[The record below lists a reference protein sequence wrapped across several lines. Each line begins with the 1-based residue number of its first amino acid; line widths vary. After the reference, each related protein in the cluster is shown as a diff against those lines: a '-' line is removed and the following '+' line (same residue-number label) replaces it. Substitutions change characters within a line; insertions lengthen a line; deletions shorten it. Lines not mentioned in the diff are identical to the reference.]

1 MMNSK
6 HNNAMHESALIAK
19 YRAGISYGLAIAVGL
34 GLLPFAVN
42 HFLQGRPALGVA
54 TGAVSALLIANAL
67 GIYFNKRS
75 SLPPVIIF
83 VPAMMA
89 LVLAVRTQG
98 WPGILWAYPA
108 MLIFHFMLSLRTANV
123 VNTIVVVMVP
133 LAAWQVMG
141 APMAVRVAVTLGLML
156 MFANIFSIVTN
167 GLYHELLAQKEL
179 AETAT
184 RFKSEFLAN
193 MSHEIRTPMNA
204 VIGLNH
210 LALQTDM
217 TARQRDYLTKVQ
229 DAANALLGI
238 INDIL
243 DFSKVEAGK
252 VSLERTEFSLSD
264 VLEHVAT
271 VTALPAQAK
280 GLALVYDVAPE
291 VPQRLLGDPL
301 RLGQVLLNLINNAVK
316 FTERGEVVLM
326 VALEAAPRPGA
337 GGARDGDDQNGGD
350 QNGGDQNGGD
360 QVCLSFTLRDT
371 GIGIDMVHA
380 RHLFAPYN
388 QAERSTGRRFG
399 GTGLGL
405 AICKQLVV
413 AMGGAIRLDSV
424 PGEGSVF
431 AFTVRLGAAP
441 EAQAHDRLAPELAGK
456 RLLLGVA
463 RQSQREALV
472 RMLGAW
478 GARVDVA
485 ADVHAANAR
494 LREHRYAAV
503 LLDQPLALQVQGA
516 GDYFSTPGAAHLILL
531 PEGDAKDGA
540 TGMHGAVHLMRV
552 PVSPL
557 ALRENLFL
565 ALDLNPPAHLPAPA
579 AQACRIDGA
588 HLLVAEDNEI
598 NQMVVRELLESAGGR
613 CTMVGDGE
621 QAVHSALHGGER
633 FDAVLMD
640 VQMPRLDGVQ
650 ATARIRAAH
659 DAAALPIIGLSAHVL
674 PGERQRC
681 HEAGMNDY
689 LTKPINPELMLAT
702 LARWI
707 GRDKPAAAAAG
718 GGADSAR
725 AASVGAALLPARLD
739 GIDMAGGPLRCRGNE
754 GLYHDLLVQFH
765 LRYTDTAAQLGMLCQ
780 DGQYGSAAMLLHTL
794 RGVAANLGAD
804 ELCAVVARL
813 EGALADEAEGALPA
827 LLAEFGRALAV
838 VNGSL
843 SALER
848 APSSAA
854 AVAPPHAADGADAD
868 SAGVEALLA
877 PLAHHLAF
885 NDTRAEQLL
894 AQMRALTAGAE
905 PAWIGE
911 ATLAVNALDYVA
923 ALACLPPPR
932 ADKD

>member
-42 HFLQGRPALGVA
+42 HFLQGRAVLGLA
-54 TGAVSALLIANAL
+54 TSSVTVLLIANAL
-67 GIYFNKRS
+67 GIYINKRPP
-75 SLPPVIIF
+75 LPPVIIF
-83 VPAMMA
+83 VPGMLA
-89 LVLAVRTQG
+89 LLLAVKTQG

-108 MLIFHFMLSLRTANV
+108 ILIFHFMLSLRTANV
-123 VNTIVVVMVP
+123 LNTIVVVMVP
-133 LAAWQVMG
+133 LAAWQFMG
-141 APMAVRVAVTLGLML
+141 VPMAVRVAVTLGLML

-167 GLYHELLAQKEL
+167 GLYRELLAQKEL

-217 TARQRDYLTKVQ
+217 TPRQRDYLTKVQ

-252 VSLERTEFSLSD
+252 VSLERTEFVFSD
-264 VLEHVAT
+264 LLEHVAT

-280 GLALVYDVAPE
+280 GLALVFDVAPE
-291 VPQRLLGDPL
+291 VPQRLVGDPL
-301 RLGQVLLNLINNAVK
+301 RLGQVLLNLINNAIK
-316 FTERGEVVLM
+316 FTERGEVVLK
-326 VALEAAPRPGA
+326 VARREGA
-337 GGARDGDDQNGGD
+337 GGDG
-350 QNGGDQNGGD
+350 
-360 QVCLSFTLRDT
+360 VCLAFTLRDS
-371 GIGIDMVHA
+371 GIGIDMAHA

-388 QAERSTGRRFG
+388 QADRSTGRKFG

-431 AFTVRLGAAP
+431 VFTVQLEAPAGA
-441 EAQAHDRLAPELAGK
+441 EAHDRLAPELAGK

-463 RQSQREALV
+463 RASQAEALV
-472 RMLGAW
+472 RMLDAW
-478 GARVDVA
+478 GAQVDVA
-485 ADVHAANAR
+485 DDAHAAAAL
-494 LREHRYAAV
+494 LREHTYAAV
-503 LLDQPLALQVQGA
+503 LLDQALALQVQRD
-516 GDYFSTPGAAHLILL
+516 GDYFATPGAAHLILL
-531 PEGDAKDGA
+531 PPVDGKDGA
-540 TGMHGAVHLMRV
+540 AGVHGAVHLMRV

-557 ALRENLFL
+557 ALRDNLFL

-579 AQACRIDGA
+579 AQACRIDGV

-598 NQMVVRELLESAGGR
+598 NQQVVRELLESAGGR
-613 CTMVGDGE
+613 CTMVADGE
-621 QAVHSALHGGER
+621 QAVHSVLHGDER

-640 VQMPRLDGVQ
+640 VQMPRVDGVQ
-650 ATARIRAAH
+650 ATMQIRALH
-659 DAAALPIIGLSAHVL
+659 DVADLPILGLSAHVL

-681 HEAGMNDY
+681 HDAGMNDY

-702 LARWI
+702 LACWI
-707 GRDKPAAAAAG
+707 GRDKLALAAARAGAQPARVAAQ
-718 GGADSAR
+718 
-725 AASVGAALLPARLD
+725 GAATLPAGLA
-739 GIDMAGGPLRCRGNE
+739 GIDMAGGLLRCRGNE

-765 LRYTDTAAQLGMLCQ
+765 LRYTDAAAQLGMLCH

-804 ELCAVVARL
+804 GLCAVVVRL
-813 EGALADEAEGALPA
+813 ESALAGEATGALPA
-827 LLAEFGRALAV
+827 LLEEFGAALAL
-838 VNGSL
+838 VNGAL
-843 SALER
+843 ATLER
-848 APSSAA
+848 APVAQP
-854 AVAPPHAADGADAD
+854 APPQASVVDTPG
-868 SAGVEALLA
+868 GVEALLA

-894 AQMRALTAGAE
+894 AQIRAMTAGAE
-905 PAWIGE
+905 PAWLGE
-911 ATLAVNALDYVA
+911 ATQAVNALDYVA
-923 ALACLPPPR
+923 ALACLPPPP
-932 ADKD
+932 ADKT